1 MVSRVRE
8 GLLLVIQG
16 MFMKTF
22 ISAAQEKE
30 NGVSRVAQPGQL
42 PWESTGN
49 QREPCLRIPE
59 AQMGQHSW
67 QGLTLQH
74 RDRIVA
80 SECRDCEFKSCF
92 CSLHCGIY
100 FSSCFLNFGLER
112 NSVERLQNIHPQVT
126 SKFVFGEP
134 LRESDPGFRLSE
146 SQETCIL
153 VLALKLFHSLPCK
166 ARSMGQQHYLG
177 TDQ

>member
-59 AQMGQHSW
+59 A
-67 QGLTLQH
+67 
-74 RDRIVA
+74 
-80 SECRDCEFKSCF
+80 
-92 CSLHCGIY
+92 
-100 FSSCFLNFGLER
+100 
-112 NSVERLQNIHPQVT
+112 
-126 SKFVFGEP
+126 
-134 LRESDPGFRLSE
+134 
-146 SQETCIL
+146 
-153 VLALKLFHSLPCK
+153 
-166 ARSMGQQHYLG
+166 
-177 TDQ
+177 